1 MVGWGCVFF
10 FNGVG
15 AFYWLVEEDDVGFP
29 HAIGRQ
35 AEHVDA
41 AVVGHVPLELIVGPS
56 LGWNMFQVVFFLALD
71 HGKSFKTLL
80 WSRSSKNKNT
90 IGINPVPICLFV
102 FFFGFNGYLMNWVN
116 GRGGVSDQSQPN
128 VGLHHLVL
136 LVLKWSKMSE
146 NERNWAAARMKKKE
160 KKRKES
166 AHKEQRNPKRWQVP
180 PIRVSGVELP
190 DNKSMALSLF
200 RWIWQGEAIGHSAIP
215 LRWLRGSTA
224 SSLLVATVFFPNFLL
239 APLIFGSGAGLRRLQ
254 RQ

>member
-1 MVGWGCVFF
+1 MRLCFF
-10 FNGVG
+10 FQWCWSFLLTCWRGRCRVSTRDRAAGG
-15 AFYWLVEEDDVGFP
+15 ARWCRRSRPRPTWADSRSKSWV
-29 HAIGRQ
+29 
-35 AEHVDA
+35 EHVSSR
-41 AVVGHVPLELIVGPS
+41 L
-56 LGWNMFQVVFFLALD
+56 FFSFGSWKIIQDFALVKVIEEQE
-71 HGKSFKTLL
+71 HNRNQSGSY
-80 WSRSSKNKNT
+80 
-90 IGINPVPICLFV
+90 LFV
-102 FFFGFNGYLMNWVN
+102 CFFFGFNGYLMNWVN

>member
-1 MVGWGCVFF
+1 MRLCFF
-10 FNGVG
+10 FQWCWSFLLTCWRGRCRVSTRDRAAGG
-15 AFYWLVEEDDVGFP
+15 ARWCRRSRPRPTWADSRSKSWV
-29 HAIGRQ
+29 
-35 AEHVDA
+35 EHVSSRLFFSFGSWKIIQDFALVKVIEEQEHNRNQSGSYLFVCFFFWFQWLFNELSEWKRRRLWPVA
-41 AVVGHVPLELIVGPS
+41 AKRWTSS
-56 LGWNMFQVVFFLALD
+56 LG
-71 HGKSFKTLL
+71 S
-80 WSRSSKNKNT
+80 SRSEM
-90 IGINPVPICLFV
+90 I
-102 FFFGFNGYLMNWVN
+102 
-116 GRGGVSDQSQPN
+116 
-128 VGLHHLVL
+128 
-136 LVLKWSKMSE
+136 E
-146 NERNWAAARMKKKE
+146 NERKWAKLSSSEDEKKE